1 MSAKF
6 YIKDDNGIFLSTDGK
21 TKYICLEGTALYD
34 FLNSEE
40 GKNRT
45 FYVDIDENGDKIG
58 IETEPKMVTACNE
71 QRERDRY
78 RNKVKAQLNITI
90 ISGNTMVSI
99 PGEDEIELVETLVD
113 EDADVEADVMHNI
126 DLEIMRKALQTLTR
140 EEYHLIYHLY
150 LSKNPVTERKYAEIR
165 GLHYMTVHN
174 RKTAILKKLKN
185 FF

>member
-1 MSAKF
+1 MSTKF

-21 TKYICLEGTALYD
+21 TKYICLEGSALYD
-34 FLNSEE
+34 FLNSKD
-40 GKNRT
+40 GKSRA

-58 IETEPKMVTACNE
+58 IETEQKMITACNE

-90 ISGNTMVSI
+90 ISGNMVISI
-99 PGEDEIELVETLVD
+99 PGEDEIDLVETLVD
-113 EDADVEADVMHNI
+113 EDADVEADVMHN
-126 DLEIMRKALQTLTR
+126 LELETMRRALRNLTS

>member
-1 MSAKF
+1 MSTKF
-6 YIKDDNGIFLSTDGK
+6 YIKDDNGIFLSADGK
-21 TKYICLEGTALYD
+21 TKYICLEGSALYD
-34 FLNSEE
+34 FLNSED

-58 IETEPKMVTACNE
+58 VETEPKMVTACNE

-78 RNKVKAQLNITI
+78 RNKVKAQLNITVV
-90 ISGNTMVSI
+90 SGNIKVSI
-99 PGEDEIELVETLVD
+99 PGEDEIELIETITD
-113 EDADVEADVMHNI
+113 EDTDVESDVMHNL
-126 DLEIMRKALQTLTR
+126 DLETMRKALQKLTD

-174 RKTAILKKLKN
+174 RKTAILKNLKN